1 MILLKTL
8 TYIANGLLTQLTG
21 TASVI
26 GFGLCLYII
35 ARHVIGDQFMPILIL
50 DLVAPWLA
58 FLAVVCALVTMLS
71 PLRYYLMIFPVIAC
85 VGLVFPYVPNFT
97 PRPTSTASSLN
108 VMSINV
114 GGVRQNGYCVVNQ
127 LNVHQPHIVALQE
140 NYQPSSLIV
149 NSGYPYIAVDGHLT
163 ILSRYPILSQRTLG
177 YAVEDRL
184 AYGLEAVVDVNGTLI
199 QVVSAYVHK
208 PKLHLS
214 QLAVRRKV
222 RDTTL
227 NALLNT
233 AKTAQYPML
242 IMGDFNM
249 SDLSSDYRQLSEH
262 LQDSWRAVGYGF
274 GFTAPNIRLL
284 PPYARVDYVWHST
297 HFKAVHAQTWH
308 TDCGDHLPIEVG
320 FTLF

>member
-35 ARHVIGDQFMPILIL
+35 ARHVIGDHFMPILIL

-58 FLAVVCALVTMLS
+58 LLAVGCAFVTMLS
-71 PLRYYLMIFPVIAC
+71 PLRYYLMIFPLIAC
-85 VGLVFPYVPNFT
+85 VGLVFPYLPNFT
-97 PRPTSTASSLN
+97 PRPAPPTNSLK
-108 VMSINV
+108 VMTMNV

-127 LNVHQPHIVALQE
+127 LNEIQPHIVALQE
-140 NYQPSSLIV
+140 NYHPSSLIV
-149 NSGYPYIAVDGHLT
+149 NAGYPYVAVDGHLT
-163 ILSRYPILSQRTLG
+163 ILSRYPILSQQTLG

-184 AYGLEAVVDVNGTLI
+184 AYGLEAVVDVDGTLI
-199 QVVSAYVHK
+199 KVVSTYVHK

-214 QLAVRRKV
+214 QLAVRRRV

-227 NALLNT
+227 NALLT
-233 AKTAQYPML
+233 VAKNAEHPLL

-249 SDLSSDYRQLSEH
+249 SDLSTDYQQLSEH
-262 LQDSWRAVGYGF
+262 LHDGWRAVGYGF
-274 GFTAPNIRLL
+274 GFTAPNIPLL
-284 PPYARVDYVWHST
+284 PPYARVDYVWHSK
-297 HFKAVHAQTWH
+297 HFQAVHAETRS
-308 TDCGDHLPIEVG
+308 TLCGDHLPIEVG
-320 FTLF
+320 FTLS